1 MKLLSSVKLIF
12 ENKKLEKDNDRLETL
27 LNATEKNL
35 IDYRNRYRDLL
46 GERELLKEKMD
57 LLDRSLCNTNKT
69 LNKIIKIAESNDLNK
84 PEIIIKKILELA
96 KNETTSPNK

>member
-96 KNETTSPNK
+96 KNETTSPSK